1 MKQPRDLAVEVV
13 STAARV
19 LAASDRLDEVRGY
32 HFKSD
37 SAIGGGVLS
46 LLIAIAA
53 CEMALREFAH
63 AEGCEDIQPY
73 IDSILETQKECEEH
87 GW

>member
-19 LAASDRLDEVRGY
+19 LAASDRLDEMRGY

-37 SAIGGGVLS
+37 SAIGGGCS
-46 LLIAIAA
+46 H
-53 CEMALREFAH
+53 C
-63 AEGCEDIQPY
+63 
-73 IDSILETQKECEEH
+73 
-87 GW
+87 